1 MAIQRVAS
9 RSIASL
15 SDCNSNPARTGFG
28 SLCAYVAARAQSSIC
43 TCALW
48 VCRSLNRARMSHP
61 NGTSTKLLETKDVSV
76 QVVRIGPRGMLYT
89 VTRPNG
95 KAENWLLKFCL
106 QGTPRPLT
114 SFSWGSSWGR
124 AALAPGDLSRDPGA
138 LFCAK
143 QSLSLIHISEPTRQA
158 EISYAVFCLKKK

>member
-1 MAIQRVAS
+1 MRRLLIVFVRICMGWS
-9 RSIASL
+9 
-15 SDCNSNPARTGFG
+15 CRT
-28 SLCAYVAARAQSSIC
+28 L
-43 TCALW
+43 
-48 VCRSLNRARMSHP
+48 P

-114 SFSWGSSWGR
+114 SFS
-124 AALAPGDLSRDPGA
+124 
-138 LFCAK
+138 
-143 QSLSLIHISEPTRQA
+143 
-158 EISYAVFCLKKK
+158 

>member
-1 MAIQRVAS
+1 VDHGRRHLVADGHPVCRIEIDCVVKRLQQQSRQHRIWVRLRKRS
-9 RSIASL
+9 RSGPEFHL
-15 SDCNSNPARTGFG
+15 H
-28 SLCAYVAARAQSSIC
+28 LRALGVQI
-43 TCALW
+43 
-48 VCRSLNRARMSHP
+48 VDRARLSHP

-114 SFSWGSSWGR
+114 SFS
-124 AALAPGDLSRDPGA
+124 
-138 LFCAK
+138 
-143 QSLSLIHISEPTRQA
+143 
-158 EISYAVFCLKKK
+158 